1 MFIPKCTV
9 SDAMASLQ
17 APRQQPDGL
26 SKAFEGPRLRQ
37 EDDWKAYFRHLGGGT
52 GNPWGNPGGVKWVRW
67 VRWVRWMTF
76 ELGVWKSSIFG
87 TSSHSVVCRCTHTL
101 RKAAASAASHVPRQD
116 TEHFGRNGG
125 MEDAASD
132 SRVFDCPCYGA
143 IAQVWRA
150 EGFRFRGTTHSN
162 PLLSPGCKLKGWQ
175 LEFYLSICLLQS
187 SKNYSNLW
195 SSWHFWEKRWSTW
208 INHGIL
214 SEKSGDGKNAVA
226 ARIYEAMCLDAL
238 QVELM
243 LTWQTPP
250 PRSPFFMDGIMK
262 PSTRLVAL

>member
-52 GNPWGNPGGVKWVRW
+52 GNPWGHPWGNPGGVKWVRW
-67 VRWVRWMTF
+67 MTCD
-76 ELGVWKSSIFG
+76 LGVWKSSIFG

-125 MEDAASD
+125 MEDTTSD
-132 SRVFDCPCYGA
+132 SRVFDCPCYGCA

-175 LEFYLSICLLQS
+175 LELYLSICLLQS
-187 SKNYSNLW
+187 SKIYSNLW
-195 SSWHFWEKRWSTW
+195 YSWHFWEKRWST
-208 INHGIL
+208 
-214 SEKSGDGKNAVA
+214 
-226 ARIYEAMCLDAL
+226 
-238 QVELM
+238 
-243 LTWQTPP
+243 
-250 PRSPFFMDGIMK
+250 
-262 PSTRLVAL
+262 